1 MSVEVTKKEEELVKK
16 EEELSG
22 DENEEVDNEPG
33 QGGEA
38 AKKKKKKKK
47 KPAASE
53 AVATSE
59 QVSGEQNKKVEEVK
73 ASLEQVK
80 LNDEEEEG
88 GDDDNEEIGGATDA
102 KKKKKK
108 KKKKP
113 AAGGEE
119 GTTISTGSVSANNNN
134 ILNPTQPK
142 PSKKQTSPQPTI
154 PICELYT
161 NGQFP
166 YGQIMEHTK
175 PRDLDNTTS
184 LNRVTN
190 EEKRALDLAQADFH
204 RDLRQ
209 AAEAHRQTR
218 KYVQSWIKP
227 GMKMIDIAEKLEA
240 CSRQMIKEN
249 GLAAGLAFPTG
260 LSLNNCAAHYT
271 PNAGD
276 ETVLQYDD
284 VCKIDFGTH
293 VNGHIIDCAWT
304 VSFNPKY
311 DKLLEAVK
319 AATNAG
325 IKEAGIDVRLCDLG
339 ETIQE
344 MMESYEVELDGKTY
358 QVKPI
363 RNLNGHSIAP
373 YRIHAGKSVPIVK
386 GGEATRMEE
395 GELYAIETFG
405 STGKGVV
412 HDDMECSHYMKNYE
426 VGHVPLRLPKA
437 KSLLNTIQKNFG
449 TLAWC
454 RRWLDR
460 AGETKYLIALKNL
473 IDAGVVDPYPPL
485 CDIKGC
491 YTAQYEHTIIL
502 RPTCK
507 EVLSRGDD
515 Y

>member
-1 MSVEVTKKEEELVKK
+1 MSVQLAEKEIMEKTSKQAEEKDKEINSDDEETQLTEGVNQNGDATKKK
-16 EEELSG
+16 
-22 DENEEVDNEPG
+22 N
-33 QGGEA
+33 
-38 AKKKKKKKK
+38 KKKKK
-47 KPAASE
+47 KPANAANSVADVGDVKVETVKANLNELKLVEAEKNKENKENKEDDENDDDEEDDGPTASGVTKKKRKKKNKKKATDESE
-53 AVATSE
+53 AS
-59 QVSGEQNKKVEEVK
+59 
-73 ASLEQVK
+73 
-80 LNDEEEEG
+80 
-88 GDDDNEEIGGATDA
+88 
-102 KKKKKK
+102 
-108 KKKKP
+108 
-113 AAGGEE
+113 
-119 GTTISTGSVSANNNN
+119 SA
-134 ILNPTQPK
+134 
-142 PSKKQTSPQPTI
+142 SKKQTSPIPTI
-154 PICELYT
+154 AIVDLYPERNFPEGQICEHGLA
-161 NGQFP
+161 
-166 YGQIMEHTK
+166 K
-175 PRDLDNTTS
+175 DLDNTTA
-184 LNRVTN
+184 LNRTTS
-190 EEKRALDLAQADFH
+190 EEKKALDLISIDYYK
-204 RDLRQ
+204 DLRC

-227 GMKMIDIAEKLEA
+227 GMKMFDIAQKLEA

-249 GLAAGLAFPTG
+249 GLEAGLAFPTG
-260 LSLNNCAAHYT
+260 CSLNNCAAHYT

-325 IKEAGIDVRLCDLG
+325 IKEAGIDVRLCDIG

-344 MMESYEVELDGKTY
+344 VMESYEIDLDGKTY

-386 GGEATRMEE
+386 GGDATRMEE
-395 GELYAIETFG
+395 GELFAIETFG

-412 HDDMECSHYMKNYE
+412 HDDMETSHYMRNFDA
-426 VGHVPLRLPKA
+426 GHIPLRMPKA
-437 KSLLNTIQKNFG
+437 KALLNTITKNFG
-449 TLAWC
+449 TLAFC

-460 AGETKYLIALKNL
+460 VGETKYLMALKNL
-473 IDAGVVDPYPPL
+473 CDVGIVDPYPPL

-491 YTAQYEHTIIL
+491 YTAQYEHTILL